1 MPSAFSNTFFP
12 NVPTTPCS
20 ALSSDSNDGRRTA
33 TVVAREISEFL
44 VLHKD
49 LYLQNLSKYQ
59 ESHLRQRVGLVQKS
73 TVFRSLPWDT
83 KLLQSVC
90 YPMER
95 SAHTLDTVLCKQGG
109 RASCCFMIERGEAN
123 VFKNVRVDGSRGSGV
138 PYKSVPLGRLGPGDF
153 FGLKAA
159 SGDVYGTHAIYNAT
173 VVSTSPIIVHS
184 LTRYDIFNRLLPDAK
199 AQFKRWSNS
208 YDDDVLL
215 ARQLKNYDHLKL
227 AKELCKKEIFPLKYR
242 DRVERVQKDV
252 VEKSREKTLRK
263 KRLRSQ
269 PKDVPHN
276 AVGGRRY
283 SVTAHKLS
291 MKATPLKETS
301 AYYERTSL
309 KSLSNA
315 MSAPDLGTSGGDQYD
330 MWTLPNP
337 LKAGKKPSA
346 KKRRT
351 PSKYAIHTRSQ
362 DTLSG
367 VKF

>member
-1 MPSAFSNTFFP
+1 M
-12 NVPTTPCS
+12 
-20 ALSSDSNDGRRTA
+20 
-33 TVVAREISEFL
+33 
-44 VLHKD
+44 
-49 LYLQNLSKYQ
+49 
-59 ESHLRQRVGLVQKS
+59 
-73 TVFRSLPWDT
+73 
-83 KLLQSVC
+83 
-90 YPMER
+90 
-95 SAHTLDTVLCKQGG
+95 
-109 RASCCFMIERGEAN
+109 
-123 VFKNVRVDGSRGSGV
+123 
-138 PYKSVPLGRLGPGDF
+138 
-153 FGLKAA
+153 
-159 SGDVYGTHAIYNAT
+159 
-173 VVSTSPIIVHS
+173 
-184 LTRYDIFNRLLPDAK
+184 
-199 AQFKRWSNS
+199 
-208 YDDDVLL
+208 
-215 ARQLKNYDHLKL
+215 
-227 AKELCKKEIFPLKYR
+227 
-242 DRVERVQKDV
+242 
-252 VEKSREKTLRK
+252 EKSREKTLRK